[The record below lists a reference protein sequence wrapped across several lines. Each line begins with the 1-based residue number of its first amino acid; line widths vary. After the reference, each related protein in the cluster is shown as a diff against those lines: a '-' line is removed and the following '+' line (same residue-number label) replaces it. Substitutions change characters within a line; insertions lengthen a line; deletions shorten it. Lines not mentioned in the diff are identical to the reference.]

1 MAKVA
6 SDSQDEMQTL
16 VEELID
22 EAKIEDELFAQV
34 GCTSAE
40 LGSSLA
46 FYMDRQDAEV
56 TQAVKA
62 NKALVD

>member
-1 MAKVA
+1 MTKVA

-46 FYMDRQDAEV
+46 FYMER
-56 TQAVKA
+56 
-62 NKALVD
+62 